1 MNGRDSGHEGVNP
14 NQWNALHEQAKE
26 FVLERLSNGTLRA
39 KTPFS
44 EWTNTPDAFWIL
56 DQFASPQRPREIA
69 ERSSRRNASA
79 LAWINTMETIRGLI
93 RAGVL
98 VEQGSIP
105 AVQEPVGFAM
115 DSQHILMLNDQS
127 RTLAFLR
134 AIRDLVK
141 PDDVVV
147 DIGTGTG
154 VLALA
159 AGLAGARHVYALE
172 RSAMA
177 SVAAAGVKTNH
188 LEERITVLQQN
199 SINATLPERARIVV
213 GEIIGDDL
221 FDEGILP
228 TFADAAKRFATSDAV
243 FVPNALQPVLQP
255 LQLPTERL
263 ARLVYLPETCR
274 QWTESYGIDFQWLTQ
289 ASERT
294 ALVRHEVRPE
304 KVAEFVCGPEI
315 PLPKIT
321 FPNPMSTFNAQVH
334 WPGSS
339 GANAFLLGFRAD
351 LGSGNS
357 VSNLAG
363 ATTTRGSWAAVLFVS
378 VPTAGP
384 DLAQPQRMTIC
395 WQGGQT
401 QVKIEKSV

>member
-14 NQWNALHEQAKE
+14 NQWNIPHEQAKE
-26 FVLERLSNGTLRA
+26 FLLERLSNGTLRA
-39 KTPFS
+39 KTPLS
-44 EWTNTPDAFWIL
+44 EWINTPDAFWIL
-56 DQFASPQRPREIA
+56 EQFTSPLCPREIA

-79 LAWINTMETIRGLI
+79 LAWIDTMETIRRLI
-93 RAGVL
+93 QVGVL

-134 AIRDLVK
+134 AVRALVK

-177 SVAAAGVKTNH
+177 SVAVAGVKANH
-188 LEERITVLQQN
+188 LEKRITVLQQN

-228 TFADAAKRFATSDAV
+228 TFADAAKRFATADAV

-263 ARLVYLPETCR
+263 ARWVYLPEVCR

-294 ALVRHEVRPE
+294 VLVRHEVRPE
-304 KVAEFVCGPEI
+304 KVAEFICGPEI

-321 FPNPMSTFNAQVH
+321 FPNPMYTFKAHVH
-334 WPGSS
+334 WSGIS
-339 GANAFLLGFRAD
+339 GANAFLLGFHAD
-351 LGSGNS
+351 LGFGNS

-363 ATTTRGSWAAVLFVS
+363 ATMARGSWGSVLFVS
-378 VPTAGP
+378 APTAGP
-384 DLAQPQRMTIC
+384 DLAQPQHMTIC
-395 WQGGQT
+395 WEGGKT
-401 QVKIEKSV
+401 QILIDQSV